1 MEMKKYRWSTMSKLN
16 VKKGEHSWTV
26 KLVGKPE
33 INYLNNLLLFLEDNN
48 FVYRFKV
55 GKCTYYISKDA
66 YYDETFHR
74 NDINVDIRPSIIS
87 RNYFYHKHGFYV
99 DQGSG
104 EILAEPGQTV
114 TVLIYK
120 NTTKLK
126 YAERKEV

>member
-1 MEMKKYRWSTMSKLN
+1 MKKYRWKTMGKLN

-26 KLVGKPE
+26 RLVGKPE
-33 INYLNNLLLFLEDNN
+33 IKYLNDLLLFLEDNK

-55 GKCTYYISKDA
+55 EGCTYYINENA

-74 NDINVDIRPSIIS
+74 DDINIDIRPSVIDKTYS
-87 RNYFYHKHGFYV
+87 YHKHGYYV

-114 TVLIYK
+114 TVMVYK
-120 NTTKLK
+120 NTTELK
-126 YAERKEV
+126 YVDRKEV